1 MFSVKKINAYYDGI
15 HALKNV
21 SLHVKEGES
30 VVLIGSNG
38 AGKSTLLNCISGVV
52 PIRKGSVIFNEL
64 EITHF
69 SPEKI
74 VALGIVQVPEGRQLF
89 HPLTVLE
96 NLELGA
102 YPRYSRGKKEEI
114 GRDLAYIMQLFP
126 ILKERSRQKAGTLSG
141 GEQQMLAIG
150 RALMNRPKL
159 VLFDEPSLGI
169 APLVVLIIFEV
180 IRKLKEEGVTI
191 LLVEQNARA
200 ALRIAARAYVI
211 ETGRITLEGEGKAL
225 MENEEVKRAYLGR
238 DYRNRVV

>member
-1 MFSVKKINAYYDGI
+1 
-15 HALKNV
+15 
-21 SLHVKEGES
+21 
-30 VVLIGSNG
+30 
-38 AGKSTLLNCISGVV
+38 
-52 PIRKGSVIFNEL
+52 
-64 EITHF
+64 
-69 SPEKI
+69 
-74 VALGIVQVPEGRQLF
+74 
-89 HPLTVLE
+89 
-96 NLELGA
+96 
-102 YPRYSRGKKEEI
+102 
-114 GRDLAYIMQLFP
+114 
-126 ILKERSRQKAGTLSG
+126 
-141 GEQQMLAIG
+141 MLAIG

-169 APLVVLIIFEV
+169 APLVVLTIFDV